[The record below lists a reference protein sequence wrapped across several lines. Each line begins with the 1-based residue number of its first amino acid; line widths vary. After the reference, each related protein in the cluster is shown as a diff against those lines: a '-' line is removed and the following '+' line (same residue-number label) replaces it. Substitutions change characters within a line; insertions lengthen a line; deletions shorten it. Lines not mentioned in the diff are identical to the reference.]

1 MKKVLCVF
9 LSLIMI
15 LSLAPASV
23 FAASTGASESYALSI
38 TNKPGTTFVL
48 SQGEYTSD
56 VCDLWKEIDSD
67 GTGELKFDQSFS
79 ININDA
85 VEVYNNFIDT
95 QYPDGDREHYKAL
108 EDNNNG
114 AIFYVQA
121 RVLIND
127 YEYQFSSKA
136 SYMYAPYGLD
146 GEYNEGCGEWNISS
160 YYDDLSEFFTM
171 SKDGGVL
178 NLSLDGTVKEI
189 YEALKAQD
197 EALGDVTINNLEF
210 ELRVSCEVEY
220 TGSYGSTNYT
230 ELGFDGLSH
239 TLYDKH
245 IYGSTSEYDS
255 LSVVPVTA
263 PLTVNVGPMYEDCYE
278 PVQTEYS
285 WYYEFV
291 KEGYDSDEDETWYG
305 YFEKDESK
313 KSDVLTETAPSGTI
327 YGLAYGTVDSGENNS
342 IMLSDIL
349 NEDNKAFI
357 NSFIGEK
364 PRELGGKGQMSIVC
378 AVTLTFE
385 DGKQWVVYI
394 TKADYMSRLII
405 PCMHACTVCG
415 LCTVTDEKL
424 PCNFDQMSYDISNVC
439 ICEEPSVPEFS
450 YETVHEEETTIE
462 STDTTVKVVVEKIE
476 VEETPT
482 HSFIINTTDAVGVDN
497 VIGLYNI
504 NVFNEEGYPY
514 TLNQYYDEG
523 EELTVSVP
531 VSMEEALALQNG
543 EAALYHI
550 LPNGT
555 AEEVEGVTVV
565 IDGESATMTF
575 TSDSFSPYVVARTAT
590 TYTVTVTGG
599 TASPAGPNAEGTE
612 VTVTADPD
620 PEGKKFKEWQ
630 IEGLS
635 TTTSESRSIFFYMP
649 ANNVTITA
657 IYEDANIII
666 ESASATITEPVVGAN
681 PDFNIVSADESK
693 YTVTVVK
700 WNLLDGSSYPVLT
713 ADDKFERGESYQLD
727 VKFVANPGYEF
738 SDSCVYNVN
747 GVSRAAYSL
756 TKGERRCYFDVYE
769 IIDTINVKGVVAPV
783 AGATPDVSGITS
795 DTDGIN
801 VIDVKW
807 RDKDGYAFEGNP
819 FVAGEKY
826 ILWLKYET
834 ESDYKVADDAEVTF
848 NISDSNILD
857 KEITHPIIKMT
868 YEVPADTTYTVS
880 FDANSGTGT
889 MTPVTGISGEYELP
903 ACTFTAPS
911 GKQFKAWSVGGSEK
925 AVGDKITVTADT
937 TVTAV
942 WENVSEYTK
951 KGDISAVEATAVLPP
966 VLGATTYTSVPITD
980 PTDAAAK
987 GVRISGTSWYKKDAS
1002 SIYGWT
1008 QCSNGVDTF
1017 EEGTYRLE
1025 VQLRSESNDAKEY
1038 HAMSDET
1045 TFTVNGVQWSG
1056 KELFRDYYA
1065 SSGYGYRFFV
1075 SPEFTLGGK
1084 TLDSIAVT
1092 TPPTKTAYREG
1103 EDFNPA
1109 GMVVTAT
1116 YTDSSTAPVILYTV
1130 TDGTDMAAGKTSV
1143 TISYTEGGV
1152 TETTTQPITVAKEY
1166 IVTVNGG
1173 TGNGEYIA
1181 GEEVSIS
1188 AFVSTGMQFKEWQG
1202 TDGLTFTS
1210 GDKNSQ
1216 TATFTMPAHDVTVTA
1231 VTGPAE
1237 YYVSVTGGSGTGMYE
1252 AGTIV
1257 TIVADAPEA
1266 GKQFKEWSVG
1276 DGKVLRFT
1284 ESDITSSTAKFIM
1297 PGEAVRIGA
1306 TYEDIPATKTPIDT
1320 VNISDLAKPVV
1331 SEMPNNSITVTGT
1344 GVTVDDE
1351 GSYWGRFVSPS
1362 FSPVYDDDTAVD
1374 SVVFRE
1380 GETYMFQLYLNAA
1393 AGYEF
1398 TADSKFYFASDL
1410 LPAPDMTDLSKS
1422 FAMVNPSDSTQAVIY
1437 INMNDIAHIHV
1448 PGDWN
1453 FNDTHH
1459 WRKCTASGCDAGAD
1473 VSRLPDY
1480 AEHSFVNGLCTCGA
1494 HKHSWSADW
1503 SVNETHHWHECS
1515 ANGCTVTDN
1524 SGKDGYAAHDFTA
1537 GACVCGVENVITSIV
1552 ISGITT
1558 PVAGETPINSA
1569 SVDKI
1574 GAEVD
1579 EENTFWVRYDASTGR
1594 TGDTYADGTSVHDTP
1609 FRDGEIYLL
1618 QITIKPKTGYSF
1630 TADTKLLYGG
1640 AELSAPDTAN
1650 PTASCGA
1657 IAPDYSMA
1665 MALINADGTSAPL
1678 TYTVTFDANGGS
1690 VTPANAT
1697 TEATGKL
1704 ATLPTP
1710 TRSGSY
1716 TFKGWYTASSGG
1728 TKITTDTVFDAD
1740 TTIYAQWNYT
1750 GSTGG
1755 GGGVSKYTVKFETN
1769 GGTTV
1774 ASKSVTRNAKLE
1786 EPTAPT
1792 KDGFK
1797 FDGWY
1802 TDKELKTAYDF
1813 DTKVTKSFTL
1823 YAKWTE
1829 IEKEP
1834 ENDNPVDTDKWVNPF
1849 TDVKENDW
1857 FFADVQYVAEN
1868 NLMNGVAAD
1877 KFAPND
1883 TLTRAMLVTVLY
1895 RNEGE
1900 PAVNKSI
1907 PFADIDM
1914 SAYYAN
1920 AVIWA
1925 QQNGIVN
1932 GVSETEFAPN
1942 DNITRE
1948 QIAAIMHRYAQYK
1961 GYDVSVGENT
1971 NILSYDDFDSISEYA
1986 IAAMQYACGSGL
1998 MKGKTAST
2006 LNPKDNATRAEIA
2019 AILHRFIE
2027 ANK

>member
-56 VCDLWKEIDSD
+56 VCDLWKEIDSE

-79 ININDA
+79 LNINDT

-95 QYPDGDREHYKAL
+95 KYPDGDREHYKAL
-108 EDNNNG
+108 EGNNNG

-160 YYDDLSEFFTM
+160 YYDDLSDFFTM

-197 EALGDVTINNLEF
+197 EALGNVTINNLEF
-210 ELRVSCEVEY
+210 ELWVSCEVEY
-220 TGSYGSTNYT
+220 TGSWGSTNYT
-230 ELGFDGLSH
+230 ELSFDGLSH

-245 IYGSTSEYDS
+245 IYGSTSEYDN

-313 KSDVLTETAPSGTI
+313 ESDVLTETAPSGTI

-415 LCTVTDEKL
+415 LCTVTDEML

-482 HSFIINTTDAVGVDN
+482 HSFIVNTTDAVGVDN

-531 VSMEEALALQNG
+531 VSMEEALALQSG

-550 LPNGT
+550 LADGT

-575 TSDSFSPYVVARTAT
+575 TSDSFSPYIVARTAT

-681 PDFNIVSADESK
+681 PDFDIVSADESK

-942 WENVSEYTK
+942 WENVS
-951 KGDISAVEATAVLPP
+951 
-966 VLGATTYTSVPITD
+966 
-980 PTDAAAK
+980 
-987 GVRISGTSWYKKDAS
+987 
-1002 SIYGWT
+1002 
-1008 QCSNGVDTF
+1008 
-1017 EEGTYRLE
+1017 
-1025 VQLRSESNDAKEY
+1025 
-1038 HAMSDET
+1038 
-1045 TFTVNGVQWSG
+1045 
-1056 KELFRDYYA
+1056 
-1065 SSGYGYRFFV
+1065 
-1075 SPEFTLGGK
+1075 
-1084 TLDSIAVT
+1084 
-1092 TPPTKTAYREG
+1092 
-1103 EDFNPA
+1103 
-1109 GMVVTAT
+1109 
-1116 YTDSSTAPVILYTV
+1116 
-1130 TDGTDMAAGKTSV
+1130 
-1143 TISYTEGGV
+1143 
-1152 TETTTQPITVAKEY
+1152 
-1166 IVTVNGG
+1166 
-1173 TGNGEYIA
+1173 
-1181 GEEVSIS
+1181 
-1188 AFVSTGMQFKEWQG
+1188 
-1202 TDGLTFTS
+1202 
-1210 GDKNSQ
+1210 
-1216 TATFTMPAHDVTVTA
+1216 
-1231 VTGPAE
+1231 
-1237 YYVSVTGGSGTGMYE
+1237 
-1252 AGTIV
+1252 
-1257 TIVADAPEA
+1257 
-1266 GKQFKEWSVG
+1266 
-1276 DGKVLRFT
+1276 
-1284 ESDITSSTAKFIM
+1284 
-1297 PGEAVRIGA
+1297 
-1306 TYEDIPATKTPIDT
+1306 TKTPIDT

-1331 SEMPNNSITVTGT
+1331 GEMPNNSITVNGT

-1437 INMNDIAHIHV
+1437 INMNDIAHVHV
-1448 PGDWN
+1448 PGDWY

-1459 WRKCTASGCDAGAD
+1459 WRECTASGCDAGAD

-1494 HKHSWSADW
+1494 HKHNWSADW
-1503 SVNETHHWHECS
+1503 FVNETHHWHECS
-1515 ANGCTVTDN
+1515 ANGCSITDN

-1537 GACVCGVENVITSIV
+1537 GACVCGVENVITSIE
-1552 ISGITT
+1552 INGITS

-1569 SVDKI
+1569 SVDKV

-1579 EENTFWVRYDASTGR
+1579 EENTFWVRYDVSTGR
-1594 TGDTYADGTSVHDTP
+1594 TSDTYADGTSVHDTP
-1609 FRDGEIYLL
+1609 FRDREIYLL

-1640 AELSAPDTAN
+1640 TELSAPDAAN

-1769 GGTTV
+1769 GGSTV
-1774 ASKSVTRNAKLE
+1774 ASKSVTRNAKLA

>member
-1 MKKVLCVF
+1 
-9 LSLIMI
+9 
-15 LSLAPASV
+15 
-23 FAASTGASESYALSI
+23 
-38 TNKPGTTFVL
+38 
-48 SQGEYTSD
+48 
-56 VCDLWKEIDSD
+56 
-67 GTGELKFDQSFS
+67 
-79 ININDA
+79 
-85 VEVYNNFIDT
+85 
-95 QYPDGDREHYKAL
+95 
-108 EDNNNG
+108 
-114 AIFYVQA
+114 
-121 RVLIND
+121 
-127 YEYQFSSKA
+127 
-136 SYMYAPYGLD
+136 
-146 GEYNEGCGEWNISS
+146 
-160 YYDDLSEFFTM
+160 
-171 SKDGGVL
+171 
-178 NLSLDGTVKEI
+178 
-189 YEALKAQD
+189 
-197 EALGDVTINNLEF
+197 
-210 ELRVSCEVEY
+210 
-220 TGSYGSTNYT
+220 
-230 ELGFDGLSH
+230 
-239 TLYDKH
+239 
-245 IYGSTSEYDS
+245 
-255 LSVVPVTA
+255 
-263 PLTVNVGPMYEDCYE
+263 
-278 PVQTEYS
+278 
-285 WYYEFV
+285 
-291 KEGYDSDEDETWYG
+291 
-305 YFEKDESK
+305 
-313 KSDVLTETAPSGTI
+313 
-327 YGLAYGTVDSGENNS
+327 
-342 IMLSDIL
+342 
-349 NEDNKAFI
+349 
-357 NSFIGEK
+357 
-364 PRELGGKGQMSIVC
+364 
-378 AVTLTFE
+378 
-385 DGKQWVVYI
+385 
-394 TKADYMSRLII
+394 
-405 PCMHACTVCG
+405 
-415 LCTVTDEKL
+415 
-424 PCNFDQMSYDISNVC
+424 
-439 ICEEPSVPEFS
+439 
-450 YETVHEEETTIE
+450 
-462 STDTTVKVVVEKIE
+462 
-476 VEETPT
+476 
-482 HSFIINTTDAVGVDN
+482 
-497 VIGLYNI
+497 
-504 NVFNEEGYPY
+504 
-514 TLNQYYDEG
+514 
-523 EELTVSVP
+523 
-531 VSMEEALALQNG
+531 MEEALALQSG

-550 LPNGT
+550 LADGT

-575 TSDSFSPYVVARTAT
+575 TSDSFSPYIVARTAT

-620 PEGKKFKEWQ
+620 PEGRKFKEWQ

-681 PDFNIVSADESK
+681 PDFDIVSADESK

-942 WENVSEYTK
+942 WENVS
-951 KGDISAVEATAVLPP
+951 
-966 VLGATTYTSVPITD
+966 
-980 PTDAAAK
+980 
-987 GVRISGTSWYKKDAS
+987 
-1002 SIYGWT
+1002 
-1008 QCSNGVDTF
+1008 
-1017 EEGTYRLE
+1017 
-1025 VQLRSESNDAKEY
+1025 
-1038 HAMSDET
+1038 
-1045 TFTVNGVQWSG
+1045 
-1056 KELFRDYYA
+1056 
-1065 SSGYGYRFFV
+1065 
-1075 SPEFTLGGK
+1075 
-1084 TLDSIAVT
+1084 
-1092 TPPTKTAYREG
+1092 
-1103 EDFNPA
+1103 
-1109 GMVVTAT
+1109 
-1116 YTDSSTAPVILYTV
+1116 
-1130 TDGTDMAAGKTSV
+1130 
-1143 TISYTEGGV
+1143 
-1152 TETTTQPITVAKEY
+1152 
-1166 IVTVNGG
+1166 
-1173 TGNGEYIA
+1173 
-1181 GEEVSIS
+1181 
-1188 AFVSTGMQFKEWQG
+1188 
-1202 TDGLTFTS
+1202 
-1210 GDKNSQ
+1210 
-1216 TATFTMPAHDVTVTA
+1216 
-1231 VTGPAE
+1231 
-1237 YYVSVTGGSGTGMYE
+1237 
-1252 AGTIV
+1252 
-1257 TIVADAPEA
+1257 
-1266 GKQFKEWSVG
+1266 
-1276 DGKVLRFT
+1276 
-1284 ESDITSSTAKFIM
+1284 
-1297 PGEAVRIGA
+1297 
-1306 TYEDIPATKTPIDT
+1306 TKTPIDT

-1331 SEMPNNSITVTGT
+1331 GEMPNNSITVNGT

-1437 INMNDIAHIHV
+1437 INMNDIAHVHV
-1448 PGDWN
+1448 PGDWY

-1459 WRKCTASGCDAGAD
+1459 WRECTASGCDAGAD

-1494 HKHSWSADW
+1494 HKHNWSADW
-1503 SVNETHHWHECS
+1503 FVNETHHWHECS
-1515 ANGCTVTDN
+1515 ANGCSITDN

-1537 GACVCGVENVITSIV
+1537 GACVCGVENVITSIE
-1552 ISGITT
+1552 INGITS

-1569 SVDKI
+1569 SVDKV

-1579 EENTFWVRYDASTGR
+1579 EENTFWVRYDVSTGR
-1594 TGDTYADGTSVHDTP
+1594 TSDTYADGTSVHDTP
-1609 FRDGEIYLL
+1609 FRDREIYLL

-1640 AELSAPDTAN
+1640 TELSAPDAAN

-1769 GGTTV
+1769 GGSTV
-1774 ASKSVTRNAKLE
+1774 ASKSVTRNAKLA

-1914 SAYYAN
+1914 SAYYAD

-1998 MKGKTAST
+1998 MKGKIAST